1 MLTDKQEKF
10 AQCIADG
17 MTQADAYR
25 SAYPQSNMKE
35 NALYVQASRLLDNP
49 KVRLR
54 VQELRK
60 AIENKQ
66 LWTREKS
73 VRALLGAYKVAQD
86 RNQST
91 GMTAAVKELNAMHG
105 YNAAVKH
112 EITGTIAQ
120 FNINTK
126 KLTDEALKQILDATN
141 PD

>member
-73 VRALLGAYKVAQD
+73 VRALLGAYRVAQE
-86 RNQST
+86 RNNST

-105 YNAAVKH
+105 FNAPTQVELSGGLQIQKIERVIVK
-112 EITGTIAQ
+112 
-120 FNINTK
+120 
-126 KLTDEALKQILDATN
+126 
-141 PD
+141 P

>member
-73 VRALLGAYKVAQD
+73 VRALLGAY
-86 RNQST
+86 
-91 GMTAAVKELNAMHG
+91 
-105 YNAAVKH
+105 
-112 EITGTIAQ
+112 
-120 FNINTK
+120 
-126 KLTDEALKQILDATN
+126 
-141 PD
+141 